1 MADVYTWVTLKVKY
15 SAYGTFQAAVLLKF
29 QIISL
34 ANGELLYKHIQ
45 WVGEKSA
52 A

>member
-1 MADVYTWVTLKVKY
+1 MADVHTWVTLKVKY
-15 SAYGTFQAAVLLKF
+15 SVYWTFQAAVLLKF

-34 ANGELLYKHIQ
+34 ANVSLNVSIVNGEEK
-45 WVGEKSA
+45 KSA